1 MTDSKLTIRMFCAAE
16 ALAARLR
23 AHRRRWLSRAQEW
36 QPLLLVGLLLA
47 LSLGG
52 QRLVFT
58 IRGQHLSAGFVA
70 QVLAMSLLGPA
81 PAVAIALAAAIFIS
95 VGRQLPLSAWLNNLA
110 TFAVFPL
117 VGGLL
122 VRAPSATCTIPPIS
136 LPASVTFGLVVFAVF
151 MVTNAL
157 NFSVIALDNHFVEN
171 RRLVG
176 QVRELFVPMLPGQ
189 IAAGALTAVLAVAYT
204 NLGLSVLFGSVLV
217 IVIFQYLMVA
227 LLRSEDRADQLEA
240 RSMHLASLQLG
251 VLTTLVETL
260 ALRDQMTARHAAA
273 VARYAR
279 ALAQEIDCSEADQDL
294 VHTAGLLHDIGK
306 FALPDRILKAEV
318 LSDEDWAVIRR
329 HPQDGATL
337 VGRLDGYGP
346 VADAILYHHEH
357 IDGSGYPAGLI
368 GNEIPLPSRIIAVC
382 STYDTM
388 TARET
393 YRSPMTP
400 QDAMAELR
408 RVAGRQLD
416 GELVESFIAMLEREG
431 PVDVRARRR
440 RRLRGGARVRAPR
453 AQDRPTGA
461 RAEDRRLTTKGAA
474 PGVRPVRD
482 AFKSGRLA
490 TSPKLAYL
498 CQRIIGLLRLGQRA
512 FCEVA
517 LSVSIHRTTATTL
530 SRFAQH
536 STGMGRNVQVG
547 EEMCTIA
554 CTGRTAALSLDAGS
568 LGQTSTNVHLAQRP
582 GS

>member
-1 MTDSKLTIRMFCAAE
+1 MTDSKLTIRLFYAAE
-16 ALAARLR
+16 GVLLAGALGAA
-23 AHRRRWLSRAQEW
+23 AWLSRAQEW
-36 QPLLLVGLLLA
+36 RPLLLVGLLLV
-47 LSLGG
+47 LSLAG

-95 VGRQLPLSAWLNNLA
+95 VGRQLPAAFWLGNLS
-110 TFAVFPL
+110 TFAIFPL

-122 VRAPSATCTIPPIS
+122 VQTFIGSARN
-136 LPASVTFGLVVFAVF
+136 PANHLAHSVTFGLVVFGVF
-151 MVTNAL
+151 MVTNTL

-171 RRLVG
+171 RRLMG

-189 IAAGALTAVLAVAYT
+189 IAAGALTAVLAVAYM
-204 NLGLSVLFGSVLV
+204 NLGLPVLFGSVLV
-217 IVIFQYLMVA
+217 IMIFQYLMVA

-240 RSMHLASLQLG
+240 RSIHLASLQLG

-260 ALRDQMTARHAAA
+260 ALRDRITARHAAA

-279 ALAQEIDCSEADQDL
+279 ALAKEVNCSEADQDL

-306 FALPDRILKAEV
+306 FALPDSILKAEV

-368 GNEIPLPSRIIAVC
+368 GNEIPLASRIIAVC
-382 STYDTM
+382 STYDTL

-400 QDAMAELR
+400 QDAIAELR

-416 GELVESFIAMLEREG
+416 GELVESFIRMLEREG
-431 PVDVRARRR
+431 PVTSAHGDDADFEAELAFERRARKI
-440 RRLRGGARVRAPR
+440 
-453 AQDRPTGA
+453 AQP
-461 RAEDRRLTTKGAA
+461 
-474 PGVRPVRD
+474 
-482 AFKSGRLA
+482 
-490 TSPKLAYL
+490 
-498 CQRIIGLLRLGQRA
+498 
-512 FCEVA
+512 A
-517 LSVSIHRTTATTL
+517 LS
-530 SRFAQH
+530 
-536 STGMGRNVQVG
+536 
-547 EEMCTIA
+547 
-554 CTGRTAALSLDAGS
+554 
-568 LGQTSTNVHLAQRP
+568 
-582 GS
+582 